1 MKEGR
6 HLRLLLA
13 LMVILLTLLFLSFK
27 LDLGFEGS
35 DDRAMELI
43 LNINPDYT
51 PWLSNLWEPES
62 DLMEKLLFGFQVTLG
77 LVLGIYFYLKL
88 KGAEDVSR

>member
-1 MKEGR
+1 MKDR
-6 HLRLLLA
+6 RLLRLSLVLVITLL
-13 LMVILLTLLFLSFK
+13 LLLFLSFK

-51 PWLSNLWEPES
+51 PWLSNLWEPGS
-62 DLMEKLLFGFQVTLG
+62 DFMEKLLFGLQVTLG
-77 LVLGIYFYLKL
+77 LAFGIYFYIKL
-88 KGAEDVSR
+88 KAVEDVSR

>member
-1 MKEGR
+1 LKDAR
-6 HLRLLLA
+6 LLRLLLA
-13 LMVILLTLLFLSFK
+13 LAVILLTLLFLSFK

-51 PWLSNLWEPES
+51 PWLSNLWEPGS

-77 LVLGIYFYLKL
+77 LALGIYFYLKL
-88 KGAEDVSR
+88 KAVEDVSR